1 VKLIQRRR
9 LGLPVPDPFDIAW
22 EFSKGEMSLEKSVFD
37 WFNPTIQANRM
48 PTQPLHSMFDPQA
61 ARHAAML
68 ESIKTNATP
77 EVKPQKLLD
86 DSISAMPLLGTG
98 HEEHTPDPNAHHEPN
113 YLVMNT
119 KPIEEVQQENAEQEN
134 AEQRDLDQDYN
145 FGLMELLTRINERD
159 NLKQSKVIADIP
171 LPDNPPK
178 KAGMNEIVMPEKTK
192 TVTEEIKAARE
203 RTSQEQSVQDH
214 LKVVEELGL
223 FQNKKKPIKTF
234 SNNKTIGDIFN
245 QGMITENTP
254 EDVIQFLHE
263 IVEDDQHRLHT
274 SAKQIYYNNQDD
286 LVEHHGYEEDDEVF
300 QKGIQTIVENPFA
313 NPFYD
318 TSAFS
323 IKKER
328 PKGFVAPPAITPPID
343 LIKQEQPN
351 AIEGFETKEGD
362 DLSLLPSS
370 VFKNTDAP
378 VVDNMSL
385 LPTGWKNE

>member
-9 LGLPVPDPFDIAW
+9 LGLPIPDPFDVAW

-37 WFNPTIQANRM
+37 WFDSSLDRYQPKMTPPKPPT
-48 PTQPLHSMFDPQA
+48 
-61 ARHAAML
+61 RHAAML
-68 ESIKTNATP
+68 ESMKTNATP

-86 DSISAMPLLGTG
+86 DGISAMPLLGTG
-98 HEEHTPDPNAHHEPN
+98 HEEHTPDPNAHHEPK
-113 YLVMNT
+113 YLEMDT
-119 KPIEEVQQENAEQEN
+119 KTYEEVIEENQAEKIREATREKN
-134 AEQRDLDQDYN
+134 IAELIDMLLINVPDAESDLP
-145 FGLMELLTRINERD
+145 ESNE
-159 NLKQSKVIADIP
+159 KVVAEIPFADLSGADP
-171 LPDNPPK
+171 
-178 KAGMNEIVMPEKTK
+178 EVVMPDKPK

-203 RTSQEQSVQDH
+203 RTLPKYITPTTDKSVLDRIH
-214 LKVVEELGL
+214 GLALDGNEDALKL
-223 FQNKKKPIKTF
+223 FRDNK
-234 SNNKTIGDIFN
+234 GDIVDTWPDEYDN
-245 QGMITENTP
+245 
-254 EDVIQFLHE
+254 DHE
-263 IVEDDQHRLHT
+263 FFE
-274 SAKQIYYNNQDD
+274 
-286 LVEHHGYEEDDEVF
+286 
-300 QKGIQTIVENPFA
+300 KGIQTIVENPFA

-318 TSAFS
+318 MSAFS

-351 AIEGFETKEGD
+351 AIEGFETNEGD

>member
-1 VKLIQRRR
+1 MPI
-9 LGLPVPDPFDIAW
+9 PDPFDTAW

-86 DSISAMPLLGTG
+86 DGISAMPLLGTG
-98 HEEHTPDPNAHHEPN
+98 HEEHTPDPNAHHEPGW
-113 YLVMNT
+113 VEHDT
-119 KPIEEVQQENAEQEN
+119 KTIEEVQQDVAEEEWMEEERAAIRRILEGDFSDFETETKDNVVADMPFVAEIPNA
-134 AEQRDLDQDYN
+134 
-145 FGLMELLTRINERD
+145 
-159 NLKQSKVIADIP
+159 NLSDIEP
-171 LPDNPPK
+171 
-178 KAGMNEIVMPEKTK
+178 EVVMPDKPK
-192 TVTEEIKAARE
+192 TVTEGIKAARE
-203 RTSQEQSVQDH
+203 RTLPKYITPSTDKSVVDRIYGLALDGNEEA
-214 LKVVEELGL
+214 LKL
-223 FQNKKKPIKTF
+223 F
-234 SNNKTIGDIFN
+234 
-245 QGMITENTP
+245 
-254 EDVIQFLHE
+254 
-263 IVEDDQHRLHT
+263 
-274 SAKQIYYNNQDD
+274 YNNQDD

-351 AIEGFETKEGD
+351 AIEGFETNKGD